1 MIPRGLGSKICFA
14 TDFVHLHAVVH
25 VAATLLTMRG
35 KMKEKDQ
42 ISHHSEI
49 CEHFCK
55 WSFLLKF

>member
-49 CEHFCK
+49 YEHFCK
-55 WSFLLKF
+55 